1 MTYKIAVVTEDGNRI
16 SSHFGMAPLYRVFTV
31 NGSELVADSER
42 EKPHHERHNHN
53 HHEHH
58 GAGHGH
64 ADMFQPIQDCKV
76 LICGGMGQPAY
87 QKAVDAGLEIILAG
101 GEVRQAVE
109 AYLNGELSS
118 DMRRVHR
125 H

>member
-1 MTYKIAVVTEDGNRI
+1 MSYQIAVVTKDGKRI
-16 SSHFGMAPLYRVFTV
+16 SSHFGMAPLYRIFTV
-31 NGSELVADSER
+31 SDGKLVDDGER
-42 EKPHHERHNHN
+42 EKPHHAHHPEN

-58 GAGHGH
+58 GTGHGH

-87 QKAVDAGLEIILAG
+87 QKAVDAGLEVILAG

-109 AYLNGELSS
+109 DYLNGELSS

>member
-1 MTYKIAVVTEDGNRI
+1 MTYQIAVVTEDGKRI
-16 SSHFGMAPLYRVFTV
+16 SSHFGMAPFYRVFTV
-31 NGSELVADSER
+31 NDGELVADSER

-64 ADMFQPIQDCKV
+64 ADMFQPIQDCNV

-87 QKAVDAGLEIILAG
+87 QKAVDAGLEVILAG

>member
-1 MTYKIAVVTEDGNRI
+1 MTYQIAVVTEDGKRI
-16 SSHFGMAPLYRVFTV
+16 SSHFGMAPFYRVFTV
-31 NGSELVADSER
+31 SDGELVADSQL
-42 EKPHHERHNHN
+42 EKAHHERDAHN

-87 QKAVDAGLEIILAG
+87 QKAVDAGLEVILAG
-101 GEVRQAVE
+101 GEARQAVE